1 VLKALHEASTVA
13 KARIRSFVPCP
24 ALQLGFILR
33 RRQTVFIPLTL
44 LEKPHASDL
53 AETHPSEAGRQ
64 SRTVRPEWSRF
75 MKSNYYLATLLSLLL
90 GCVIV
95 QGQTRPR
102 RVGNESG
109 TTRTAPVT
117 SSQKPELRGTRN
129 SDTQTTPTVSQPSG
143 PEEVDAGDIIKVNT
157 TLVTIPVS
165 VMDRDGRYVPNLQKD
180 DFRLWE
186 DGVEQE
192 VAFFSS
198 VEKPF
203 SVVLM
208 LDTSPSTQFRLED
221 IQDAAISFV
230 NQLRPD
236 DKVMVVSFNNDI
248 TVLSEFTTDRQKLS
262 RAIHRAYT
270 DDGTRLYDAVDMVM
284 NRELNKIQGRKAVV
298 LFTDGVDTTSKRA
311 SYDSTVMDAQELDA
325 LVYVVQYDTAGDM
338 AQIGNVTIMGPGDV
352 FDQILGGIF
361 GGPRR
366 RGGRGGG
373 YPRGGG
379 GGYPGRGIPNDYQLA
394 DQYLREIATST
405 GGRQYRADSLQNMSY
420 AFANVA
426 EELRRQYSIGYYPK
440 QPGQPGQSHQIRV
453 RAKEPNLAVRAR
465 ENYIYAPSGSNT
477 VADGTTPNRPVLRKL
492 DQSGRPS
499 TKF

>member
-1 VLKALHEASTVA
+1 
-13 KARIRSFVPCP
+13 
-24 ALQLGFILR
+24 
-33 RRQTVFIPLTL
+33 
-44 LEKPHASDL
+44 
-53 AETHPSEAGRQ
+53 
-64 SRTVRPEWSRF
+64 
-75 MKSNYYLATLLSLLL
+75 MKSNYYLLTLLSLLL
-90 GCVIV
+90 GCVVV
-95 QGQTRPR
+95 QAQTRPR
-102 RVGNESG
+102 RVGNDSG
-109 TTRTAPVT
+109 TTQTAPVT
-117 SSQKPELRGTRN
+117 NRQTPVLRGTRN
-129 SDTQTTPTVSQPSG
+129 SDTQTQTSPAASQPSG
-143 PEEVDAGDIIKVNT
+143 PEEVEAGDIIKVNT

-248 TVLSEFTTDRQKLS
+248 SVLSEFTTDRQKLT
-262 RAIHRAYT
+262 RAIHRAHT

-284 NRELNKIQGRKAVV
+284 NRELNKIQGRKAIV

-311 SYDSTVMDAQELDA
+311 SYDSNVMDAQELDA

-338 AQIGNVTIMGPGDV
+338 AQIGNVPIMRPGDI

-361 GGPRR
+361 GGGGGGR

-373 YPRGGG
+373 
-379 GGYPGRGIPNDYQLA
+379 GGYPPRGRIPNDYQLA

-440 QPGQPGQSHQIRV
+440 QPGQPGQTHQIRV

-465 ENYIYAPSGSNT
+465 ESYIYTPNGSPA

>member
-1 VLKALHEASTVA
+1 MEGLSLTAGKTVSLPWLSSENR
-13 KARIRSFVPCP
+13 KHLISPKRIQARS
-24 ALQLGFILR
+24 
-33 RRQTVFIPLTL
+33 
-44 LEKPHASDL
+44 
-53 AETHPSEAGRQ
+53 AGRRFVAG
-64 SRTVRPEWSRF
+64 SEWSRF
-75 MKSNYYLATLLSLLL
+75 MKRNYCFVMLLSLLL
-90 GCVIV
+90 GCVAV
-95 QGQTRPR
+95 QAQTRPR
-102 RVGNESG
+102 RVGNDSG
-109 TTRTAPVT
+109 ISQPAGVPNNQPPV
-117 SSQKPELRGTRN
+117 LRGSRN
-129 SDTQTTPTVSQPSG
+129 PDSQAAPTTAQPTG
-143 PEEVDAGDIIKVNT
+143 PEEVDAGDVIKVNT

-236 DKVMVVSFNNDI
+236 DKVMVVSFNNNI
-248 TVLSEFTTDRQKLS
+248 SVLTDFTTDRQRLT
-262 RAIHRAYT
+262 RAITRAHT

-311 SYDSTVMDAQELDA
+311 TYDSNVMDAQELDA

-338 AQIGNVTIMGPGDV
+338 AQVGNVPVMRPGDI
-352 FDQILGGIF
+352 FGQILGGIF
-361 GGPRR
+361 GGGGGM
-366 RGGRGGG
+366 GGR
-373 YPRGGG
+373 RGGG
-379 GGYPGRGIPNDYQLA
+379 GGYPGRGRVPNDYQLG
-394 DQYLREIATST
+394 DQYLRELSTST

-426 EELRRQYSIGYYPK
+426 EELRRQYSIGYYPR
-440 QPGQPGQSHQIRV
+440 QPGQPGQRHQIRV

-465 ENYIYAPSGSNT
+465 ETYVYTPSAST

-492 DQSGRPS
+492 DDSGRRS
-499 TKF
+499 SRF